1 MLKFDRQGLLPVV
14 IQDDA
19 SNEVL
24 MVAFMNQEALHL
36 TRKTGY
42 THFFSRSRNAI
53 WRKGEQSG
61 NVQEVRA
68 IFVNCEENS
77 LLIKVVQH
85 GNGACHMGYGSCYY
99 RRLQDDDTY
108 ETVNERLF
116 DPEIVYK
123 GSHSVADP
131 ADETFLIAIG
141 YTHHEAQ
148 EKLEADLRQLY
159 GVYLYLRDND
169 MSEESNT
176 SRLLQERS
184 HSYLVARLADELQ
197 ELADVQSG
205 EHVHTNRQDDT
216 ILEGSQVSYWLLLLA
231 ATEHMSYEDF
241 TPHASI
247 LSGYSERSSESTTI
261 EQRQDCLS
269 LLAADT
275 LDTNVQGLHL
285 GFALV
290 GWACAEAGVS
300 PLAPAEYDLAQMR
313 RKGLVR

>member
-19 SNEVL
+19 NNEVL

-36 TRKTGY
+36 TRRSGY
-42 THFFSRSRNAI
+42 THFFSRSRNTI

-85 GNGACHMGYGSCYY
+85 GAAACHMGYRSCYY

-116 DPEIVYK
+116 DPEIVYS
-123 GSHSVADP
+123 GTQSAAD
-131 ADETFLIAIG
+131 AANEDFLIAVG
-141 YTHHEAQ
+141 YTHQQAQ
-148 EKLEADLRQLY
+148 KKLEAELRQLY

-176 SRLLQERS
+176 SRLLQEHS

-205 EHVHTNRQDDT
+205 EHVHSNRQDDT
-216 ILEGSQVSYWLLLLA
+216 ILEGSQVGYWLLLLA
-231 ATEHMSYEDF
+231 ATAGMRYEDF

-247 LSGYSERSSESTTI
+247 LSGYSERYSEGKAI
-261 EQRQDCLS
+261 ELRQDCLS
-269 LLAADT
+269 LLAGNAS
-275 LDTNVQGLHL
+275 DTNIQGLHL
-285 GFALV
+285 GFALI
-290 GWACAEAGVS
+290 GWACAEAKIS
-300 PLAPAEYDLAQMR
+300 PLAPAEFDLEQMR